1 MNDKKPDKDDNNLKT
16 TLSGCGTM
24 IFLMLFALIPCFL
37 LGGIEECTYS
47 LLDCSNEAFHPIII
61 IFSALFAILVCFIF
75 KRRY

>member
-1 MNDKKPDKDDNNLKT
+1 
-16 TLSGCGTM
+16 
-24 IFLMLFALIPCFL
+24 MLFALIPCFL